1 MRLKLHIKEDLTPLL
16 KRVGLNMRSPQVST
30 IIQQGAELIAEEA
43 RRRAPVGPTGNLR
56 AGIYTASTLR
66 NNFRQLTRRGQRR
79 VNEPLKYIR
88 SGTVLVVSSTF
99 YGRWVEKGRQS
110 RSKYDVLRPGEK
122 NDKTHR
128 RSPVRHAQ
136 TWQTLLPPRHPR
148 QKSRSGATYRPGA
161 QPTDRKTPKPL
172 IPTSLRGAMTL
183 GRDGGQQTPED
194 ERGQNH
200 HHCQRDAAGKAFFP

>member
-1 MRLKLHIKEDLTPLL
+1 MSRKTGAVRLKLHIKEDLTPLL

-88 SGTVLVVSSTF
+88 RGTVLVVSSTF

-122 NDKTHR
+122 MTKRTVGR
-128 RSPVRHAQ
+128 QFATRKRGKPFFRPAIRAKKAEAERHI
-136 TWQTLLPPRHPR
+136 
-148 QKSRSGATYRPGA
+148 
-161 QPTDRKTPKPL
+161 DRALNQL
-172 IPTSLRGAMTL
+172 IEKHLNR
-183 GRDGGQQTPED
+183 
-194 ERGQNH
+194 
-200 HHCQRDAAGKAFFP
+200 